1 MLWGAPMCFILQ
13 ARPVK
18 LLFKQTFFLMSNPP
32 GIFLSLLPAPQQA
45 LLNFDMEKAYNALYQ
60 TEQEKA
66 REAAK
71 SRLGSPEE
79 EEEEEEEEEDDEEV
93 VESDEESDDEDID
106 ESSDDEEDTDDDEEE
121 SDED

>member
-79 EEEEEEEEEDDEEV
+79 EEEEEEEEDDEEV

>member
-79 EEEEEEEEEDDEEV
+79 EEEEEEDDEEV

>member
-18 LLFKQTFFLMSNPP
+18 LLFKQIFFLMSNPP

-79 EEEEEEEEEDDEEV
+79 EEEDDEEV

>member
-1 MLWGAPMCFILQ
+1 
-13 ARPVK
+13 
-18 LLFKQTFFLMSNPP
+18 MSNPP

-79 EEEEEEEEEDDEEV
+79 EEEEEEEEDDEEV

>member
-79 EEEEEEEEEDDEEV
+79 EEEEEEEEDDEEV
-93 VESDEESDDEDID
+93 VESDEESDDENID
-106 ESSDDEEDTDDDEEE
+106 ESSDDEEDTDGDEEE